1 MPTSSRLPCASTWSL
16 VPQCLDLAF
25 SQKTKTQS
33 PNGPSMIRIH
43 EISLEEL
50 IFEMICTIVFFEL
63 IEVVIFMFSYY
74 AEASG

>member
-1 MPTSSRLPCASTWSL
+1 
-16 VPQCLDLAF
+16 
-25 SQKTKTQS
+25 
-33 PNGPSMIRIH
+33 MIRIH